1 MGVICFLINYVILL
15 VLTEAAGMKRG
26 VKKVKIDFNRPP
38 FVGKETEYIREAVE
52 KNGMICGDGPFTKK
66 CSAWMKERFQ
76 TAEVLLTTSCTHAL
90 EMAAYL
96 ADIRPGDEVIM
107 PSYTFVSTAD
117 AFVLRGATCV
127 FVDIRPD
134 TMNIDEKKI
143 EEAITEKTKAIV
155 PVHYAG
161 VACAMDEIMGI
172 ARKYN
177 LKVIEDAA
185 QGVNA
190 YYKGKALGTIGDFGC
205 YSFHETKNYSMGE
218 GGAILF
224 QDERYLESAEILR
237 EKGTNRSK
245 FFRGQIDKY
254 TWVGYGSSY
263 LPSDM
268 NAAYLWAQLEE
279 AEKINEKRLAIWE
292 YYHEKLA
299 PLAAQGVIE
308 QPCIPEYA
316 AHNAHMY
323 YLKVKDL
330 ETRTR
335 LLAYMKERG
344 ILSVFHYVPLHS
356 AEAGRKFGRFHGED
370 VYTTKESERL
380 LRLPMY
386 YSLSMEEAA
395 EVVKALKEFRY

>member
-1 MGVICFLINYVILL
+1 
-15 VLTEAAGMKRG
+15 MK
-26 VKKVKIDFNRPP
+26 ISFNRPP

-66 CSAWMKERFQ
+66 CSAWMREHFQ
-76 TAEVLLTTSCTHAL
+76 TKQVLLTTSCTHAL

-96 ADIRPGDEVIM
+96 ADIQPGDEVIL

-117 AFVLRGATCV
+117 AFVLRGASCV

-134 TMNIDEKKI
+134 TMNIDETKI
-143 EEAITEKTKAIV
+143 EAAITEKTKAIV

-161 VACAMDEIMGI
+161 VACAMDEIMAI

-224 QDERYLESAEILR
+224 QDDKYLEPAEILR
-237 EKGTNRSK
+237 EKGTDRSK
-245 FFRGQIDKY
+245 YFRGQVDKY

-279 AEKINEKRLAIWE
+279 AEKINDKRLAIWN
-292 YYHEKLA
+292 YYNENLA
-299 PLAAQGVIE
+299 SLAREGLID
-308 QPCIPEYA
+308 QPYVPEYA
-316 AHNAHMY
+316 THNAHMY
-323 YLKVKDL
+323 YIKVKDL

-335 LLAYMKERG
+335 LLEYLKEKG

-356 AEAGRKFGRFHGED
+356 SKAGREFGRFHGED
-370 VYTTKESERL
+370 VYTTKESERI

-386 YSLSMEEAA
+386 YSLSMDEAA
-395 EVVKALKEFRY
+395 EVVKALKEFQF

>member
-1 MGVICFLINYVILL
+1 MRIS
-15 VLTEAAGMKRG
+15 
-26 VKKVKIDFNRPP
+26 FNRPP
-38 FVGKETEYIREAVE
+38 FVGKETEYIKEAVE

-66 CSAWMKERFQ
+66 CSQWMKERFQ
-76 TAEVLLTTSCTHAL
+76 TKNVLLTTSCTHAL
-90 EMAAYL
+90 EMAAFL
-96 ADIRPGDEVIM
+96 ADIQPGDEVIM

-134 TMNIDEKKI
+134 TMNIDETKI

-161 VACAMDEIMGI
+161 VSCAMDEIMAI
-172 ARKYN
+172 AKKYN
-177 LKVIEDAA
+177 LKVVEDAA

-190 YYKGKALGTIGDFGC
+190 FYKGKALGTIGDFGC
-205 YSFHETKNYSMGE
+205 YSFHETKNYTMGE

-224 QDERYLESAEILR
+224 QDDRYLEPAEILR
-237 EKGTNRSK
+237 EKGTNRSQY
-245 FFRGQIDKY
+245 FRGQIDKY

-279 AEKINEKRLAIWE
+279 ADKINDKRLSIWNF
-292 YYHEKLA
+292 YHEELKELEDK
-299 PLAAQGVIE
+299 GVLE
-308 QPCIPEYA
+308 RPYIPEYA
-316 AHNAHMY
+316 THNAHMY
-323 YLKVKDL
+323 YIKVKDL
-330 ETRTR
+330 RVRTK
-335 LLAYMKERG
+335 LLAYLKERG

-356 AEAGRKFGRFHGED
+356 ATAGKKFGRFHGED

-380 LRLPMY
+380 CRLPMY
-386 YSLSMEEAA
+386 YSLSLEEAA
-395 EVVKALKEFRY
+395 EVVKALKEFPEYETIEDR